1 MSLRGMG
8 PRKKSPPRLAEPE
21 NPDAA
26 YCATCPYC
34 KGDHT
39 LEVVSGTFELMGA
52 TLGEDGFSFVDAQQV
67 TTEDEQV
74 KCSECGKQFPLS
86 EVTR

>member
-8 PRKKSPPRLAEPE
+8 PRKKSPPELPEPE

-26 YCATCPYC
+26 FCSTCPYC

-39 LEVVSGTFELMGA
+39 MEVVSGEFRMIGA
-52 TLGEDGFSFVDAQQV
+52 TLSEDGFSFVDAQNV
-67 TTEDEQV
+67 DTENVQV
-74 KCSECGKQFPLS
+74 KCSECGKQFPID